1 MTNEIPLSLFIFMC
15 VAALSL
21 MLYSDQLNGT
31 NDVNVLTISAT
42 KFVAPILAVIAI
54 VMTIRVIFLYNKL
67 T

>member
-21 MLYSDQLNGT
+21 ILLS
-31 NDVNVLTISAT
+31 IT

>member
-1 MTNEIPLSLFIFMC
+1 MVNEIPLSLLISLC

-21 MLYSDQLNGT
+21 ILYSDQLNGT
-31 NDVNVLTISAT
+31 NDVNFLTTPTT